1 MEHEIKVPNQLKLHK
16 NVKPR
21 LLALQE
27 VHKRSMD
34 KIVWDAIDL
43 YYEKTFNQEVH
54 DGTETIKDGAQ

>member
-1 MEHEIKVPNQLKLHK
+1 MEHQIKVPNQLKLHK

-27 VHKRSMD
+27 VHKRSID

-43 YYEKTFNQEVH
+43 YYAQTFKTEVH
-54 DGTETIKDGAQ
+54 DAQNTIKDGAQ